1 MAVKRTDLELR
12 KAIGSASF
20 TPGTRDVASLLDLL
34 QEREAEPAEA
44 ALRALTRV
52 PDAAVRA
59 AQARFA
65 EARSPERARLCDLVG
80 RIAQAAPTIELRAW
94 IESRLADGD
103 AQVVRRAAR
112 ALGKLGDLA
121 SESPLLGALTAG
133 PAEPEAK
140 AIIEALGKLG
150 GEQSYETLAKWA
162 AEKGELGRVVREA
175 REKLERARVRTAQTT
190 LDDRAKPR
198 RAITVLLHVRAG
210 LETLLLSE
218 LGEGLGARA
227 AGRGR
232 VAVELDGR
240 LMKLWKA
247 RTFLHMG
254 FPLPA
259 ARIENPADPDSLE
272 SAVVRSLS
280 SDQATE
286 IFTTFTRGPIR
297 WRLEWADAGHRRAA
311 TVRIARAV
319 AAARPELINDPRAA
333 PWEAVVHE
341 RAGRVAIE
349 LWPRGLVDPRFL
361 WRVKAIPAASHPT
374 IAAALARVAGVRI
387 DDVVWDPFVG
397 AGAELVE
404 RALLGRYGEMIGTDT
419 DPEALAAAKANLKA
433 AKVARVQLARSDARH
448 FSPRKPITLVITN
461 PPMGR
466 RVPTGGPTSELLTA
480 TLRHAAEVMAPGGR
494 FVWMSPLPALTAE
507 CARDAGFIVRERRS
521 VDMGGFDAELQA
533 FALRRPPLER

>member
-1 MAVKRTDLELR
+1 MATKRTNAELR
-12 KAIGSASF
+12 SAVGSASF
-20 TPGTRDVASLLDLL
+20 TPGARDVAPLLDILKDRDAA
-34 QEREAEPAEA
+34 QAE
-44 ALRALTRV
+44 
-52 PDAAVRA
+52 AAVRA
-59 AQARFA
+59 LVRVPAAAARVAQARFD
-65 EARSPERARLCDLVG
+65 ESRSPERARLCDLVG
-80 RIAQAAPTIELRAW
+80 RIAQATPTVELRHW
-94 IESRLADGD
+94 IESRLADAD

-112 ALGKLGDLA
+112 TLGKLGDRA
-121 SESPLLGALTAG
+121 SEPALLRALAAG

-140 AIIEALGKLG
+140 AIAEALGKLG
-150 GEQSYETLAKWA
+150 GEGSYETLTSLAG
-162 AEKGELGRVVREA
+162 EGGELGRVVREA
-175 REKLERARVRTAQTT
+175 RDKLERSRARAAETT
-190 LDDRAKPR
+190 LDDRAKPS
-198 RAITVLLHVRAG
+198 RAIPLLLHVRAG

-218 LGEGLGARA
+218 LDEDLEARA

-232 VAVELDGR
+232 IAVALTGR

-254 FPLPA
+254 FPLPPE
-259 ARIENPADPDSLE
+259 RIENPADPASLE
-272 SAVVRSLS
+272 DAVVRAIS
-280 SDQATE
+280 SDQAAE
-286 IFTTFTRGPIR
+286 VLTTFTRGPMR

-319 AAARPELINDPRAA
+319 AAARPALINDPRAA

-341 RAGRVAIE
+341 RAGRVMVE

-361 WRVKAIPAASHPT
+361 WRVKTVPASSHPT

-404 RALLGRYGEMIGTDT
+404 RALLGRYDEMIGTDT
-419 DPEALAAAKANLKA
+419 DADALAAAKANLKA
-433 AKVARVQLARSDARH
+433 AKVSRVQLSRGDARK

-466 RVPTGGPTSELLTA
+466 RVPSDVRTSELLTA
-480 TLRHAAEVMAPGGR
+480 TLRHAAEVMAPLGR

-507 CARDAGFIVRERRS
+507 CAREIGFVVRERRS

-533 FALRRPPLER
+533 FVLRR